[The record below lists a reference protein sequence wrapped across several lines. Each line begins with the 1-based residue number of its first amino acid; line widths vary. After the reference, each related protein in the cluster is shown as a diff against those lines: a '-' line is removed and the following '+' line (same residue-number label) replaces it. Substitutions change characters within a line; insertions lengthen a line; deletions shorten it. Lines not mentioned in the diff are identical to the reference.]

1 MYAFS
6 NPGYEPNN
14 LLFSPC
20 SRRLIFAVLYS
31 KSSRCFKTPSDHI
44 CGNQLVESSEQCDA
58 GMNGDVCCAP
68 DCRLKP
74 VANCSW
80 FNDLCCTQNCKPQ
93 SQGHECRAAESAD
106 CKASARCDVTFLI
119 TFETYSF
126 IPCTYHRYLTLH
138 DPDRVEFNSAII
150 YLNLK

>member
-44 CGNQLVESSEQCDA
+44 CGNRLVESSEQCDA

-80 FNDLCCTQNCKPQ
+80 FNDLCCTQDCKPQ

-119 TFETYSF
+119 IHLKHVDRYHVETIDY
-126 IPCTYHRYLTLH
+126 INPIGLILTLPIH
-138 DPDRVEFNSAII
+138 VI